1 MKTYSKCCAATAVLL
16 FSLFASSTIAQIGDP
31 DEQPKADSRVRKAL
45 EQASLKYTIDSDG
58 DFKLSFSLNDDRT
71 HLVFINSNTE
81 VYDNME
87 VREIWAC
94 GAVSEDGFSRQKLES
109 LLKMNQ
115 KYKMG
120 SWSLTPDGER
130 AIFTVVVSARAN
142 SDTIDSMV
150 RLVAKTADNLEKEWL
165 GNDEL

>member
-1 MKTYSKCCAATAVLL
+1 MKTYSKCCAATVVLL
-16 FSLFASSTIAQIGDP
+16 LSLFASSAIAQIGEP
-31 DEQPKADSRVRKAL
+31 DEQPKADPRVLEAL

-58 DFKLSFSLNDDRT
+58 DCKLSFALDDDRT

-81 VYDNME
+81 FYDKME

-94 GAVSEDGFSRQKLES
+94 GADSKDGFSRQQLEK

-115 KYKMG
+115 QYKLG
-120 SWSLTPDGER
+120 SWSLTPDGRR
-130 AIFTVVVSARAN
+130 AIFTIVVSARAN

-150 RLVAKTADNLEKEWL
+150 RLVSTIADGLEEEWL
-165 GNDEL
+165 GTDDL